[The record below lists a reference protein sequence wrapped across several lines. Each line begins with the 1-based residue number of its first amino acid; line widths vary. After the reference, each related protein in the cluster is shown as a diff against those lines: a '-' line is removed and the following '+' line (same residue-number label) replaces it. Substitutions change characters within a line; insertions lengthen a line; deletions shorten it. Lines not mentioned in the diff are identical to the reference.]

1 MHTLGIRNWQM
12 LGFADLIS
20 RLIAA
25 GVVNSDI
32 CKNGILSKWPPDI
45 DTTVTT
51 RTLRL
56 QHHMVANWF

>member
-1 MHTLGIRNWQM
+1 MPSKSLPFPS
-12 LGFADLIS
+12 FADLIS

-32 CKNGILSKWPPDI
+32 FKTKWPPDI

-51 RTLRL
+51 HTLRL